1 MGRRVVISVES
12 QLSSPALA
20 RESDARNSIECGVLG
35 SPSRLDSSLKFGHVL
50 RYASLLEQVVARALL
65 PTNRTAELRYKETG
79 LQSFG
84 ESPTR
89 GLAPFPGQPRIFL
102 LHSSDITRDLDG
114 DPLSCQCRRKIGP
127 ERLAIAI
134 ESEQRLQPR
143 KRIQDIRPIVLS
155 LQSISDPAAGD

>member
-65 PTNRTAELRYKETG
+65 PTNRTAELGYKETG

-89 GLAPFPGQPRIFL
+89 GLAPFPGQARIFL
-102 LHSSDITRDLDG
+102 FHSSDITWDLNR
-114 DPLSCQCRRKIGP
+114 DPLSRQRGGKVHP

-134 ESEQRLQPR
+134 ELDQRL
-143 KRIQDIRPIVLS
+143 
-155 LQSISDPAAGD
+155 